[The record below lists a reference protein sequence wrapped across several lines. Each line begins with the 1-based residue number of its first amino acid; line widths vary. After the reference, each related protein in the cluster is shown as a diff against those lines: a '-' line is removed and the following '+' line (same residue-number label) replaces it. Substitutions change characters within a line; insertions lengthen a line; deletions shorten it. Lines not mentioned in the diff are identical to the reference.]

1 VAFSFHK
8 AIMAAALPLALCAAA
23 QAEDRT
29 RLPIKVEARS
39 SDFDY
44 QNNVLV
50 FNGITIVQGDIRI
63 TAERAVASGLDFED
77 SSWEFSGGVSIT
89 DADAGLASDVARV
102 RFAGG
107 DVQSATVT
115 GTPATF
121 QQRRENELTQGRAN
135 RIDYD
140 LGRGTVE
147 LAGDAWLTDGRNEVA
162 SSTLVYSTETQ
173 RIISDKPVVF
183 TIKPGDRPKDAPA
196 AKPPATAPGLPAE
209 TPPPTPPATP
219 GQPE

>member
-1 VAFSFHK
+1 MAFSLRN
-8 AIMAAALPLALCAAA
+8 AVIAVALSVALAPAAR
-23 QAEDRT
+23 AEDRDQ
-29 RLPIKVEARS
+29 LPIKVEARS

-50 FNGITIVQGDIRI
+50 FNEITIAQGDIRI
-63 TAERAVASGLDFED
+63 TAVRAVASGLDFED
-77 SSWEFSGGVSIT
+77 SSWEFSGSVSIT
-89 DADAGLASDVARV
+89 DAEASLASDAARV

-107 DVQSATVT
+107 EVHSATVT

-121 QQRRENELTQGRAN
+121 QQRRKDELTQGHAN

-147 LAGDAWLTDGRNEVA
+147 LAGDAWLSDGRNEVA
-162 SSTLVYSTETQ
+162 GATLVYSTETQ

-183 TIKPGDRPKDAPA
+183 TINPSDKPKEAPA
-196 AKPPATAPGLPAE
+196 AKPS
-209 TPPPTPPATP
+209 TPPEPP

>member
-1 VAFSFHK
+1 VAFSLPK
-8 AIMAAALPLALCAAA
+8 AAVAVALSGVLGLAAH
-23 QAEDRT
+23 AEDREK
-29 RLPIKVEARS
+29 LPVKVEARS

-50 FNGITIVQGDIRI
+50 FNEITIVQGDIRI
-63 TAERAVASGLDFED
+63 TAQRAVASGLDFED

-89 DADAGLASDVARV
+89 NAEAGLASEVARV

-107 DVQSATVT
+107 EVQSATVT
-115 GTPATF
+115 GAPATF
-121 QQRRENELTQGRAN
+121 EQRRKEQLTRGRAH

-162 SSTLVYSTETQ
+162 GATLVYSTETQ

-183 TIKPGDRPKDAPA
+183 TINPSEKPKETPAEEPAEAPKVPLPDAP
-196 AKPPATAPGLPAE
+196 G
-209 TPPPTPPATP
+209 PT
-219 GQPE
+219 E

>member
-1 VAFSFHK
+1 MAFSLRN
-8 AIMAAALPLALCAAA
+8 AVIAVTLLVALAPAAR
-23 QAEDRT
+23 AEDRD

-50 FNGITIVQGDIRI
+50 FNEITIVQGDIRI
-63 TAERAVASGLDFED
+63 TAVRAVASGLDFED
-77 SSWEFSGGVSIT
+77 SSWEFSGSVSIT
-89 DADAGLASDVARV
+89 DAESGLASDAARV
-102 RFAGG
+102 RFASGE
-107 DVQSATVT
+107 VQSATVT

-121 QQRRENELTQGRAN
+121 QQRRKDELTQGRAN

-162 SSTLVYSTETQ
+162 GATLVYSTETQ

-183 TIKPGDRPKDAPA
+183 TINPSDKPKEAPA
-196 AKPPATAPGLPAE
+196 AKL
-209 TPPPTPPATP
+209 PTPPEPP

>member
-1 VAFSFHK
+1 MSVAYSLPR
-8 AIMAAALPLALCAAA
+8 AVIAAALSAALGLPALAEERE
-23 QAEDRT
+23 Q
-29 RLPIKVEARS
+29 LPIKVEARS

-50 FNGITIVQGDIRI
+50 FNEITIAQGDIRI
-63 TAERAVASGLDFED
+63 TAQRAVASGLDFDD
-77 SSWEFSGGVSIT
+77 SSWEFTGNVSIT
-89 DADAGLASDVARV
+89 DVDAGLASDVARV

-107 DVQSATVT
+107 EVQSATVT

-121 QQRRENELTQGRAN
+121 QQRRKDQLTQGRAN

-162 SSTLVYSTETQ
+162 GATLVYSTVTE

-183 TIKPGDRPKDAPA
+183 TINPSDKPKEAPAVKAPETAPVAPPTSPPDAPR
-196 AKPPATAPGLPAE
+196 PPG
-209 TPPPTPPATP
+209 
-219 GQPE
+219 